1 MDKNIKA
8 FLSIAETLNL
18 TAAASNIG
26 LTQPSITKRLLN
38 LESELGTA
46 LFDRHRRGMT
56 LTAAGS
62 KFLQRARRI
71 QQEYEQGRAEL
82 KYLVDAGIDTL
93 RIGAGPLFHLQYVA
107 PVFDRLKTEFPSL
120 RLDLLGESNHRTLPL
135 LVEGKLD
142 LVLGVI
148 ELYEPAANALMVKS
162 LTVVENG
169 VILNRKSNSPAK
181 TKLKPEMLKSLPW
194 VLYSDNKNNEQILVE
209 YFSRNNLGVPDIAV
223 RTTSFTTGLK
233 LVKTGNFVM
242 MAPVQLASVIRS
254 MGLEIHPT
262 TPSINHL
269 NAGAYLKPMT
279 ADVPA
284 VSRFIE
290 LLQEELKR
298 EV

>member
-93 RIGAGPLFHLQYVA
+93 RIGAGPLFL
-107 PVFDRLKTEFPSL
+107 SL
-120 RLDLLGESNHRTLPL
+120 
-135 LVEGKLD
+135 
-142 LVLGVI
+142 
-148 ELYEPAANALMVKS
+148 
-162 LTVVENG
+162 
-169 VILNRKSNSPAK
+169 
-181 TKLKPEMLKSLPW
+181 
-194 VLYSDNKNNEQILVE
+194 
-209 YFSRNNLGVPDIAV
+209 
-223 RTTSFTTGLK
+223 
-233 LVKTGNFVM
+233 
-242 MAPVQLASVIRS
+242 
-254 MGLEIHPT
+254 IH
-262 TPSINHL
+262 I
-269 NAGAYLKPMT
+269 
-279 ADVPA
+279 
-284 VSRFIE
+284 
-290 LLQEELKR
+290 
-298 EV
+298 

>member
-1 MDKNIKA
+1 M
-8 FLSIAETLNL
+8 
-18 TAAASNIG
+18 
-26 LTQPSITKRLLN
+26 
-38 LESELGTA
+38 
-46 LFDRHRRGMT
+46 
-56 LTAAGS
+56 
-62 KFLQRARRI
+62 
-71 QQEYEQGRAEL
+71 
-82 KYLVDAGIDTL
+82 
-93 RIGAGPLFHLQYVA
+93 
-107 PVFDRLKTEFPSL
+107 FDRLKAEFPSL

-169 VILNRKSNSPAK
+169 VILNRKSKSPAK